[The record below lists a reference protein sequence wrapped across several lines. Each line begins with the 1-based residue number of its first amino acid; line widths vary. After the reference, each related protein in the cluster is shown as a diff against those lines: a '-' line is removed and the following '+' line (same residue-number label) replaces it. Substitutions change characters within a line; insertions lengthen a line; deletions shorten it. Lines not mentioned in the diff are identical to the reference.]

1 MDKKYVYPENK
12 LPNVRS
18 LTNICLRFIQIIVDV
33 QLDDDGFL
41 NQINQTFRIIL
52 EFSFFIVH
60 FFLLFINL
68 G

>member
-18 LTNICLRFIQIIVDV
+18 LTNICISFIQIIVDV

-41 NQINQTFRIIL
+41 NKINQTFRIIL
-52 EFSFFIVH
+52 KLSFLSYTFFSC
-60 FFLLFINL
+60 L
-68 G
+68 